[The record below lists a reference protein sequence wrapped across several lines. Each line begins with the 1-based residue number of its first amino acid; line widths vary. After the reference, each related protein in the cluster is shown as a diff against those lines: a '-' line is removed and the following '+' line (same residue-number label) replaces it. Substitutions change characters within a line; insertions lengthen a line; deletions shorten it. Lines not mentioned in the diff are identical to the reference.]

1 MLSFPVSLLRSH
13 SSEVKVE
20 PNSATIVKWDQNKRH
35 ELLIRSRNEVGTS
48 VEASR
53 LIIPSISNEDTRLRV
68 PKKIR
73 SVYHSSNSSYTLSW
87 KAPENTTNL
96 INYTVFWCNS
106 KPAVQSKCNGSIH
119 FEDVPSDR
127 LQFTTR
133 SSQPISLNMA
143 VSANYVDRNTGMHW
157 MSCSRDVYDDLA
169 KMEPSIEEITNSSLT
184 VKWSTERVCPAI
196 LMGYNLTYCQRS
208 NGKPDNCTT
217 KVLDPNSVDYV
228 IYSLEPY
235 TYYSVKMFMYSSSR
249 ASKYSDE
256 LIVRTGEAAPSQPRQ
271 LKYSNVS
278 SSGAIIT
285 WRPPLKANG
294 IVRAYEGLFR
304 HDNKTDYFKLPAS
317 TDELVDNEK
326 WVVYNL
332 GNLTAYTQYE
342 VSIRARTV
350 YSSEPSN
357 VITFRTAVGGNSS
370 LPFPTTLSL
379 FIEVIRFILQTS
391 TLDCFDN
398 LYLLPLQCPPH
409 RC

>member
-1 MLSFPVSLLRSH
+1 MKTYSSFNAPLRSD

-20 PNSATIVKWDQNKRH
+20 PNSATIVKWNPNKRH
-35 ELLIRSRNEVGTS
+35 ELFIRSRNEVGTS

-87 KAPENTTNL
+87 KAPENTTDL
-96 INYTVFWCNS
+96 INYTVFWCNA

-119 FEDVPSDR
+119 FEHVSSDR

-196 LMGYNLTYCQRS
+196 LSGYNLTYCQRS

-228 IYSLEPY
+228 IYNLEPY

-271 LKYSNVS
+271 LEYSNVS

-294 IVRAYEGLFR
+294 VVRAYEGLFR

-326 WVVYNL
+326 LVVYDL

-342 VSIRARTV
+342 VSIRARTL
-350 YSSEPSN
+350 YSSESSN
-357 VITFRTAVGGNSS
+357 VITFRTAVGGN
-370 LPFPTTLSL
+370 
-379 FIEVIRFILQTS
+379 
-391 TLDCFDN
+391 
-398 LYLLPLQCPPH
+398 
-409 RC
+409 